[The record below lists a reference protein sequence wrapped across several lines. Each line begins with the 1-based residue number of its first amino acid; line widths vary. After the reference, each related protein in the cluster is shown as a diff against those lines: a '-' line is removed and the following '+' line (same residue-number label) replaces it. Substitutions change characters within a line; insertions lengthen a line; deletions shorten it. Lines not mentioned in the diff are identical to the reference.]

1 MFRNIYITA
10 IAIFMVTVM
19 HGAAFEEANNGKDC
33 QSGKLQIS
41 DCFTVETTLVPGAQR
56 YYEPVIVS
64 RLCSSIAIE
73 KFFTRVPTIKSVCG
87 LVEGDDPELTKE
99 AAQLISTSLSSWCP
113 DELIGNACFISSGLR
128 RELLDINLPECMK
141 RITKG
146 DKTHVKKILNTRC
159 CLIVF
164 TNFQGSPET
173 HKIIGDTV
181 IPASVASKFYYI
193 DVPKNS
199 ALSEKL
205 AALAKHA
212 ATLSVSHE
220 ASYLKFNP
228 ECYAEFVKQ
237 QFGEK
242 TH

>member
-41 DCFTVETTLVPGAQR
+41 DCFTVKKTLVPGAQR

-64 RLCSSIAIE
+64 RLCLPSALE
-73 KFFTRVPTIKSVCG
+73 RFFGRVPTIRSVCG

-113 DELIGNACFISSGLR
+113 DELTGNAYCISLGLR
-128 RELLDINLPECMK
+128 HEVLDINLLECIN

-146 DKTHVKKILNTRC
+146 DKTNVKKILNTRC
-159 CLIVF
+159 KLAVF
-164 TNFQGSPET
+164 TSMQGIPET
-173 HKIIGDTV
+173 PKITKGTV
-181 IPASVASKFYYI
+181 ITASVGDKFYYI
-193 DVPKNS
+193 DAPKDS
-199 ALSEKL
+199 PWPEKL

-220 ASYLKFNP
+220 ASYLKINP
-228 ECYAEFVKQ
+228 KRYAEFVKQ
-237 QFGEK
+237 QFGEN